1 MFGAVGVGGGTIMK
15 RHLWLAA
22 ALILAMGLPSG
33 TAYAGDDSLWTF
45 LFGRQDPR
53 LTATG
58 IAVGVAGTGASYALA
73 HKHGV
78 PATRIASPGIA
89 VAVTTY
95 GCAVVYPIAATIVM
109 QRALTPREAYMG
121 LADCVI
127 PFVGG
132 RIVDATLPHTAW
144 YDGVPERPH
153 WHRHH
158 HHM

>member
-1 MFGAVGVGGGTIMK
+1 MK
-15 RHLWLAA
+15 RNLWLAA
-22 ALILAMGLPSG
+22 ALILAVGLPSG
-33 TAYAGDDSLWTF
+33 SARADDLWHF

-58 IAVGVAGTGASYALA
+58 IVVGTAGTYGAYALA

-78 PATRIASPGIA
+78 PATRVASPTIA

-121 LADCVI
+121 MADCVI

-132 RIVDATLPHTAW
+132 WIVDQTLPHTAW

-153 WHRHH
+153 WHHH
-158 HHM
+158 HHPQS